1 MQRQYSGERICSSIK
16 GPENCNIQK
25 CKTKL
30 MSQKKKRLDFYF
42 KPHTKITQGSDRLKV
57 RLNVKPKTIKQ
68 IKETLKK
75 FSVTLG

>member
-1 MQRQYSGERICSSIK
+1 MQNKIDV
-16 GPENCNIQK
+16 
-25 CKTKL
+25 
-30 MSQKKKRLDFYF
+30 QKKKRLDFYF